1 MAGVDSRLVSV
12 VIPTRNEAGNIGPLV
27 RRITDAAADIVEEI
41 IFVDDSDDK
50 TPQVIDRVATGSQLP
65 VRLIHRRPGSRDG
78 GLGGAV
84 IQGISEAKCD
94 WVLVMDGDL
103 QHPPE
108 VVPDLVNAMNEGA
121 DVAIASRRH
130 AGLRAAN
137 AGPFRRFVTS
147 LASSVTKAVFPMR
160 LTDVSDPLTG
170 FFLVDRRRI
179 PAGLRPDG
187 FKILLEILVA
197 GEKLEAVEIGFD
209 FGDRVSG
216 RSKASLKEGVRFVK
230 LIGRLR
236 LSSNRRGR
244 RMRSSTSTGL
254 EYRYDIH
261 GVIKIASEARLP
273 ELEWFRTN
281 EEMATPDVTVR
292 LGKPKRAVDGLEYTE
307 QFGWAGFAVR
317 IEGIDHIDIHASRLV
332 GRSPHVLYTN
342 IVEPVLRW
350 EFVRR
355 GYALVHSACVV
366 SDGNAYL
373 VTARTDTGKTTTALK
388 LLETGDLEFLSDDLC
403 LVTPE
408 GGLLAYPKPMTL
420 SYHTVK
426 AVNPSA
432 LTFGEKVALQPQS
445 RLHSRS
451 GRRIGLGL
459 ATTRFPAATANAVV
473 QAIIPPPKYPIDRI
487 LPHVATAIAG
497 EPAHVFVIARG
508 EESKRR
514 LYSEESMEMVLANCE
529 DAYGFPPYDRV
540 EAHMLGLSNVDL
552 REIEADVILNAL
564 VGRPATLL
572 QSDDYAWADLIRL
585 EVEADNV
592 IAASTGNGAAHTDG
606 TPSDDVNTLVDFTF
620 EHLDRVTA
628 LEDAGGSEPPG

>member
-27 RRITDAAADIVEEI
+27 RRISDAASDVVEEI
-41 IFVDDSDDK
+41 VFVDDSDDK
-50 TPQVIDRVATGSQLP
+50 TPQVIERVATGSPLP
-65 VRLIHRRPGSRDG
+65 VRLIHRRSGERDG

-84 IQGISEAKCD
+84 VEGIVGAKSD
-94 WVLVMDGDL
+94 FVLVMDGDL

-108 VVPDLVNAMNEGA
+108 VIPDVVAAMNEHSA

-130 AGLRAAN
+130 AGTRAAN

-147 LASSVTKAVFPMR
+147 LASNVTKAAFPRR
-160 LTDVSDPLTG
+160 LAGITDPLTG

-179 PAGLRPDG
+179 PEGLRPDG

-197 GEKLEAVEIGFD
+197 GDRLKAVEVGFD

-216 RSKASLKEGVRFVK
+216 RSKASLEEGVRFVK
-230 LIGRLR
+230 LIARLR
-236 LSSNRRGR
+236 MSTRRR
-244 RMRSSTSTGL
+244 RRRERRESGSGL
-254 EYRYDIH
+254 DHRYDIH
-261 GVIKIASEARLP
+261 GVITIASEARLP

-281 EEMATPDVTVR
+281 DELVTPDITVR
-292 LGKPKRAVDGLEYTE
+292 LGKPKGGSTEGLEYTE
-307 QFGWAGFAVR
+307 QLGWAGFAVR
-317 IEGIDHIDIHASRLV
+317 IEGEEQLDIHASRLV

-366 SDGNAYL
+366 HDGHAYL

-388 LLETGDLEFLSDDLC
+388 LLEAGDLEFLSDDLC

-420 SYHTVK
+420 SYHTVQ
-426 AVNPSA
+426 AVNPKA
-432 LTFGEKVALQPQS
+432 LSFKEKLALQPQS

-459 ATTRFPAATANAVV
+459 AQTKFPAATANAVV
-473 QAIIPPPKYPIDRI
+473 QAIIPPPKYSIDRI
-487 LPHVATAIAG
+487 LPHVSTAPMA
-497 EPAHVFVIARG
+497 EPTHVFVIAKG
-508 EESKRR
+508 HESKRR

-540 EAHMLGLSNVDL
+540 EAHMLGRSEVDL
-552 REIEADVILNAL
+552 REVEADVILNAL
-564 VGRPATLL
+564 LGRPATLL
-572 QSDDYAWADLIRL
+572 QSDDYAWADQIRL
-585 EVEADNV
+585 EVEADDA
-592 IAASTGNGAAHTDG
+592 IAAATAGNGQAGADDTDG
-606 TPSDDVNTLVDFTF
+606 LDTLVDFTF
-620 EHLDRVTA
+620 DGLDRS
-628 LEDAGGSEPPG
+628 AGVEEAGTPGS